1 MRKIKIIPAYDPLQA
16 PYIEIKAIVRQ
27 PGITNGIPNIKRE
40 TKYNVAPSA
49 KKIATYIVNQIFGS
63 ELVTQTEGLEISWLM
78 PTLKE
83 ALEEGV
89 YQGESFVY
97 IHIFDKK
104 IYLECIKKNE
114 IHNLVQKFDKVISC
128 TIKQEYSGIF
138 ENDEIVYQL
147 ERHIKLDNGI
157 TYMNLEAFSVNE
169 KGEKTPISIE
179 LFNKRT
185 GCEYIENYIL
195 PYEVL
200 INIDLG
206 QLLFKDTEK
215 LLNQEMVVYNTISD
229 EIEKTKTRIVTSQ
242 HYQTGDIVSNW
253 KPGNTQYEVKNL
265 SVGQLQDYFTL
276 LPGDKEHQIF
286 EFLQGDIRIAEYIST
301 FKFYDQQIIQM
312 VGLSPAS
319 FGYEK
324 DNYMNVENVDLSKNN
339 SEMTIEAIKNQI
351 SNQIDNLITNIVKAQ
366 KKENI
371 VINEIPSELNW
382 DYGENESLDDMK
394 KIQILSRVQKVMSI
408 PYNTR
413 AKVLTPIVQKLID
426 EGIDEE
432 TISKMIEEHSK
443 EEENI
448 NITFGE
454 V

>member
-1 MRKIKIIPAYDPLQA
+1 MKTTKIIPAYDPLQA
-16 PYIEIKAIVRQ
+16 PYIEVKAIVRQ
-27 PGITNGIPNIKRE
+27 PGITNGIPNIKKE
-40 TKYNVAPSA
+40 TRYNVAPSA

-63 ELVTQTEGLEISWLM
+63 ELVTQTEGLDINWLM
-78 PTLKE
+78 SSLKE

-89 YQGESFVY
+89 YQGESFIY
-97 IHIFDKK
+97 IHIYDKK
-104 IYLECIKKNE
+104 IYLECIRKNE

-128 TIKQEYSGIF
+128 TIRQEYSNIF
-138 ENDEIVYQL
+138 QDDEVVYQL
-147 ERHIKLDNGI
+147 DRHIKLDNGI

-169 KGEKTPISIE
+169 KGERVPISIN
-179 LFNKRT
+179 LFNKNT
-185 GCEYIENYIL
+185 GCDYIDNYIL

-265 SVGQLQDYFTL
+265 AVGQLQDYFTL

-286 EFLQGDIRIAEYIST
+286 EFLQGDIRIQEYIST

-324 DNYMNVENVDLSKNN
+324 DNYMNVDNVNLSKNN

-351 SNQIDNLITNIVKAQ
+351 SKQVDNLIMNIVKAQ
-366 KKENI
+366 QSENIKEN
-371 VINEIPSELNW
+371 ELPTELEW
-382 DYGENESLDDMK
+382 DYGENESFDDMK
-394 KIQILSRVQKVMSI
+394 KIQVLNRVQSVMSV
-408 PYNTR
+408 PYSTR
-413 AKVLTPIVQKLID
+413 AKIVTPIIQKLID
-426 EGIDEE
+426 EGVDED
-432 TISKMIEEHSK
+432 TIKKMIEDHNK
-443 EEENI
+443 EEQSI
-448 NITFGE
+448 NIEYGE

>member
-1 MRKIKIIPAYDPLQA
+1 MSKSKIIPAYNPLEA
-16 PYIEIKAIVRQ
+16 PYIEVKAIIRQ

-40 TKYNVAPSA
+40 VKYNVAPSA

-63 ELVTQTEGLEISWLM
+63 ELVTQTEGLEIGWLM

-83 ALEEGV
+83 ALEEGI

-97 IHIFDKK
+97 IHVFEDK
-104 IYLECIKKNE
+104 IYLECIRKNE
-114 IHNLVQKFDKVISC
+114 IHNLVQKFDKIVSC
-128 TIKQEYSGIF
+128 TIRQEYNEIF
-138 ENDEIVYQL
+138 EDDELVYQL
-147 ERHIKLDNGI
+147 DRHIKLDNGI
-157 TYMNLEAFSVNE
+157 TYMNLEAYSVNE
-169 KGEKTPISIE
+169 KGERARISLA
-179 LFNKRT
+179 LFNQRT
-185 GCEYIENYIL
+185 GCEFIENYIL

-200 INIDLG
+200 TNIDLG

-215 LLNQEMVVYNTISD
+215 LLNQEMVVYNTIAD

-253 KPGNTQYEVKNL
+253 KPGNTQYEIKNL
-265 SVGQLQDYFTL
+265 AVGQLQDYFTL

-286 EFLQGDIRIAEYIST
+286 EFLQGNIRIEEYIST
-301 FKFYDQQIIQM
+301 FKFYDQQVIQM

-324 DNYMNVENVDLSKNN
+324 DNYMNVDNVNLSKNN

-351 SNQIDNLITNIVKAQ
+351 AKQIDNLIENIVKAQ
-366 KKENI
+366 QSENI
-371 VINEIPSELNW
+371 VINELPSELMW
-382 DYGENESLDDMK
+382 DYGENESFDDMK
-394 KIQILSRVQKVMSI
+394 KIQVLSRVQKVMSI
-408 PYNTR
+408 PYSTR
-413 AKVLTPIVQKLID
+413 AKILTPIVRKLID
-426 EGIDEE
+426 EGVEE
-432 TISKMIEEHSK
+432 ELINKMIEEHDK

-448 NITFGE
+448 NVVYGE